1 MGFKRNFCCC
11 CCCPQKAKKYVKSVA
26 ILTIVLAILGIL
38 SNIRGFNTSTET
50 SGGKGVLAS
59 AVIFTLIYIV
69 EIVYSIII
77 LSHLGKKKY
86 GAVKSYGVML
96 LIFSI
101 IGLLIVVVGFVMT
114 LLVAGVIGNAVG
126 GSDGAAAAVGFA
138 AIFGFIV
145 YGLYAWLIIWTL
157 VLAVGTM
164 KAGDHLTDKNDESSK
179 SSSSSENE
187 AKNKPEHDHQY
198 AGGEYNQQY
207 QAGDNQAQAFPQP
220 Q

>member
-26 ILTIVLAILGIL
+26 ILTIVLASLGIL

-157 VLAVGTM
+157 VLAVGT
-164 KAGDHLTDKNDESSK
+164 KAPRLIRLLAMPRACRTLVR
-179 SSSSSENE
+179 
-187 AKNKPEHDHQY
+187 
-198 AGGEYNQQY
+198 
-207 QAGDNQAQAFPQP
+207 F
-220 Q
+220 